1 MEKQA
6 IENLGFNA
14 NDVLTESHCDTA
26 FMFMM
31 KKAPLGNTCSFSIRK
46 HFYA

>member
-14 NDVLTESHCDTA
+14 KDVLTESHTA

-31 KKAPLGNTCSFSIRK
+31 AAHLGNTCSFSMRK
-46 HFYA
+46 QIYA

>member
-14 NDVLTESHCDTA
+14 KDVLTESHCIHVYDE
-26 FMFMM
+26 
-31 KKAPLGNTCSFSIRK
+31 KKHT
-46 HFYA
+46 